1 VARDARD
8 TKDRL
13 LRAGARLF
21 ATKGVD
27 AALTRDI
34 VRLAG
39 QSNDSAVHYHFGS
52 REGLLAA
59 ICAKHI
65 DQMEIARRRHQN
77 ALQSTE
83 SLYDLVAA
91 IVEPTAGQL
100 SGEDGRNFLRI
111 IAQLAG
117 HAGIRSHAPHALLNG
132 TALLDQLRLLE
143 SAVTELLPRPLALER
158 LATVIGLLAGALG
171 ERARQLDEG
180 TPLLLED
187 QAFTENLTL
196 MIVGALRAPAPIIT
210 GRVPAGTVAI
220 RVPDPGE
227 PGEER

>member
-1 VARDARD
+1 MARDARD

-59 ICAKHI
+59 ICARHI
-65 DQMEIARRRHQN
+65 DRMEPARQRRLD
-77 ALQSTE
+77 ALERTA

-91 IVEPTAGQL
+91 VVEPTAAELDDAG
-100 SGEDGRNFLRI
+100 GRDFLRI
-111 IAQLAG
+111 TAQLAG
-117 HAGIRSHAPHALLNG
+117 HAGIRGHAPHPLLTG

-143 SAVTELLPRPLALER
+143 AAVTEVLPRPLALER

-171 ERARQLDEG
+171 ERARRLDEG
-180 TPLLLED
+180 TPVLLHD

-196 MIVGALRAPAPIIT
+196 MIVGALQAAAPL
-210 GRVPAGTVAI
+210 GRTPMTSRSPAGNAT
-220 RVPDPGE
+220 
-227 PGEER
+227 